1 MDFNGYI
8 DTFIHFTLKSL
19 TLLIKMKEK
28 KKKKNS
34 HLNLFF
40 LHNVFLRKVNLFFL
54 YAINILIDII
64 IKNNLHGI
72 YFLKLL

>member
-8 DTFIHFTLKSL
+8 DTFFHFTLKSL
-19 TLLIKMKEK
+19 TLLTNMK
-28 KKKKNS
+28 KKKS

-40 LHNVFLRKVNLFFL
+40 LYNVFLRKVNLFFL
-54 YAINILIDII
+54 YAISILIDII

>member
-19 TLLIKMKEK
+19 TLLIKMKQK
-28 KKKKNS
+28 KKKT

-54 YAINILIDII
+54 YAINILLDII